1 MSPLP
6 VHDCQASPLFIAR
19 WNTNADNY
27 LMPIYG
33 GCERKKLRNL
43 MRPSKEDAMQEVAH
57 RKQPVVG
64 MIGIILGAAALL
76 LAIVHFW
83 GGPFTEQPSLE
94 TTVAQKAVAIRDA
107 TIAALK
113 GEDTTP
119 APIAD
124 TSSRWDLDRVSRVA
138 TGVMAGLAII
148 LAVVSLALHEPLR
161 VAAGGVILGSAALAF
176 QFVIL
181 AIGAILIATLIAA
194 VLGELSFE

>member
-1 MSPLP
+1 MHEST
-6 VHDCQASPLFIAR
+6 H
-19 WNTNADNY
+19 
-27 LMPIYG
+27 
-33 GCERKKLRNL
+33 
-43 MRPSKEDAMQEVAH
+43 H
-57 RKQPVVG
+57 KQPIVG

-83 GGPFTEQPSLE
+83 AGPFTEQPSLE

-113 GEDTTP
+113 GEDATP
-119 APIAD
+119 GPRAD
-124 TSSRWDLDRVSRVA
+124 TSSRWDLDRVSRIA